1 MTWLEQVAVVLLVVG
16 LFLLIAYALLATLAF
31 IGRTIS
37 RIVDKAKGGKPPKVA
52 GTPPPLSPVY
62 KHVAADVKAD
72 ASIRNAEASARS
84 LSEYIPLGISPR
96 PSERREW
103 VNEFDALVRRE
114 TDRVREIL
122 VDELDDIQTATG
134 LSLKTRLQNRR
145 NSLNGVLKDYPV
157 QEPLAPQVTAPHMP
171 VLVTEEDVSRIFPV
185 YDLSEQSKR
194 AVLSDVEQLNG
205 KVEASFLAA
214 RERFDAAA
222 ELALKN
228 HKRALAT
235 WQEHKTQW
243 HQERLA
249 ELRDVD
255 QCLSAFNSSDEI
267 ELLVELILG
276 ASKLPRWL
284 PNNTA
289 AMFDSST
296 RILIVELEFP
306 NVEELTFLKA
316 VQLKR
321 GDEFKPVNQ
330 KENRAAVAKLYPLLA
345 LRVATELAHELPDGS
360 VEFIAVNG
368 WVNFRSKSTGVLQR
382 AYCAALGAK
391 TEDLKVIELEHVDPV
406 VAFSSLK
413 GNSSRST
420 ELTPIAPT
428 VRIDLD
434 DPRYI
439 DSREILQ
446 NMEAGENLAA
456 MDWEDFEHLCREL
469 FERVFA
475 SKGATVKVTQAS
487 RDQGVD
493 AVIHDP
499 DPIMGGRIVIQ
510 AKRYVNVVD
519 VSAVRDLAG
528 TVAHEGA
535 MKGLLITTSHFG
547 PEAYAFVQ
555 GKPLQLINGAELLGL
570 LEKHGYKFRID
581 LDEARRLQREAGA
594 PGFAKR

>member
-1 MTWLEQVAVVLLVVG
+1 MTWMQQIVVVLLIVG
-16 LFLLIAYALLATLAF
+16 LFLLFAYALLALLAF
-31 IGRTIS
+31 IGRTTV
-37 RIVDKAKGGKPPKVA
+37 RIADTLRRGKGKPLA
-52 GTPPPLSPVY
+52 SAPPSLSPVFR
-62 KHVAADVKAD
+62 HVAADVKSHACF
-72 ASIRNAEASARS
+72 RNSEASALS
-84 LSEYIPLGISPR
+84 LSEYIPVGIAQR
-96 PSERREW
+96 PFERRPW
-103 VNEFDALVRRE
+103 VSEFDNIVRRP
-114 TDRVREIL
+114 TDAGGEIL
-122 VDELDDIQTATG
+122 IDELDDIQIATAP
-134 LSLKTRLQNRR
+134 SLKTQLETRR
-145 NSLNGVLKDYPV
+145 KALDGVLKNYPV
-157 QEPLAPQVTAPHMP
+157 QEPSAPQITAPQMP
-171 VLVTEEDVSRIFPV
+171 VLVTEEDVVSMFSA
-185 YDLSEQSKR
+185 YDLSEQSRR
-194 AVLSDVEQLNG
+194 AVLSDVEQINA

-214 RERFDAAA
+214 RQRYDAAVK
-222 ELALKN
+222 LADKN
-228 HKRALAT
+228 YRRALTT
-235 WQEHKTQW
+235 WQEHRNEWQ
-243 HQERLA
+243 QERLA
-249 ELRDVD
+249 ELRDID
-255 QCLSAFNSSDEI
+255 QCVADLTSSDDI
-267 ELLVELILG
+267 EFLAELIVG

-284 PNNTA
+284 PNNIA
-289 AMFDSST
+289 ALFDKST

-316 VQLKR
+316 VQLRR

-330 KENRAAVAKLYPLLA
+330 KERRAAVAKLYPLLA
-345 LRVATELAHELPDGS
+345 LRIATDLAQQLPVGA

-368 WVNFRSKSTGVLQR
+368 WVNFRSKSTGALQR

-428 VRIDLD
+428 IRIDLD
-434 DPRYI
+434 DPRYV
-439 DSREILQ
+439 DSREILR
-446 NMEAGENLAA
+446 NLEAGENLAA

-475 SKGATVKVTQAS
+475 STGAIVKVTQAS

-493 AVIHDP
+493 AVITDP
-499 DPIMGGRIVIQ
+499 DPIRGGKIVVQ

-535 MKGLLITTSHFG
+535 MKGLLVTTSHFG

-581 LDEARRLQREAGA
+581 LDEARRLQREAGT